1 MVNFELKSLEFML
14 LILNTATGEFLEAFI
29 DKLSDCEELKGL
41 KGFEFDWQKQCDYEV
56 YKIALV
62 EQPDHTLGLIS
73 CIDIPQELRVHVNLI
88 EVNSS
93 DIGRLKKLDRI
104 AGCLIAYACSLAFKG
119 GYGGFVSLMPK
130 TKLIDLYQEKYGF
143 RQFGRMLAVQYEASA
158 ELIKNYIGDEEI

>member
-1 MVNFELKSLEFML
+1 ML
-14 LILNTATGEFLEAFI
+14 LILNTATGEFLEASI
-29 DKLSDCEELKGL
+29 DELLDFEELNDL
-41 KGFEFDWQKQCDYEV
+41 KGFDFDWQKQLDYEV

-62 EQPDHTLGLIS
+62 EQPDQILGLMS
-73 CIDIPQELRVHVNLI
+73 CIDIPQELRVHVNLV

-93 DIGRLKKLDRI
+93 DVGKLKKLDRI
-104 AGCLIAYACSLAFKG
+104 AGCLIAHACSLAFKR

-143 RQFGRMLAVQYEASA
+143 RQFGRMLAVQFEASA